1 MIKLIK
7 VYSAID
13 ESIFLSLLD
22 SANIEAISD
31 ATNFNRIQFGT
42 LFTEDTGITISV
54 NEDDIL
60 EAKEIASSFIDN
72 KKMDSQS
79 TYALLPKLL

>member
-7 VYSAID
+7 VYSSID
-13 ESIFLSLLD
+13 ESVFLSLLD
-22 SANIEAISD
+22 SANIEAITD

-72 KKMDSQS
+72 KKMDSRS